1 MDKFLIALVLFGTAC
16 SSGVEAVARADLL
29 REFPDAEVQSTVVG
43 EGDSDNAYVHLC
55 FRAAAD
61 SQLQGVVRLYQQQQ
75 DGRWQRMIPAAP
87 ITPGPRDRCDDDA

>member
-1 MDKFLIALVLFGTAC
+1 MHKLLIALALFGTAC
-16 SSGVEAVARADLL
+16 GSTVEAVARADLL

-61 SQLQGVVRLYQQQQ
+61 SQLQGVVRLYQQQ
-75 DGRWQRMIPAAP
+75 DGRWQRTIPAAP

>member
-1 MDKFLIALVLFGTAC
+1 MHKLLIPLVLFGTAC

-29 REFPDAEVQSTVVG
+29 REFRDAEIQSTVVG

-61 SQLQGVVRLYQQQQ
+61 SQLQSVVRLYQQQ
-75 DGRWQRMIPAAP
+75 DGRWQRAIPAAP